1 MTTESPTPWH
11 DYLLARSARDRCS
24 GDDEDVLHATLAQAC
39 PDCHQH
45 LADAE
50 RELAALGL
58 ALAPVVPPSSVR
70 DRVLTRIA
78 AQTGAEVSGSSRP
91 VGQPPRRKTAPGPQ
105 HGIGPGRGRLS
116 LSSLPGAYRVG
127 RWVVTSSL
135 VAVVVLVGALLVRIE
150 GRTAALDGRIERLLL
165 GQERTASG
173 LDSVVADLQ
182 NRRGGTDSAQLGAL
196 DRQLRDLRMVLASV
210 PTVTP
215 GELAA
220 LRAEHDVLA
229 SESLTTVSLHSSLTN
244 DHAVVRLFWDRLGG
258 RLLLAGI
265 GVPPLGAEQNYILWL
280 RAEDGSRINS
290 GTVAPDAEGAV
301 RALIT
306 LDSRVT
312 LAGIEISVE
321 ASSGP
326 VAASPDLRYHAT
338 VE

>member
-1 MTTESPTPWH
+1 MTTDSPTPWH
-11 DYLLARSARDRCS
+11 DYLLARSAGGTSS
-24 GDDEDVLHATLAQAC
+24 GDEDVLHATLAEAC
-39 PDCHQH
+39 PDCRQH

-70 DRVLTRIA
+70 DRVLA
-78 AQTGAEVSGSSRP
+78 CVAVQTGAEVSGSSRP
-91 VGQPPRRKTAPGPQ
+91 VGQPPRRKAAPGPQ
-105 HGIGPGRGRLS
+105 YGIGPGRGRIS

-210 PTVTP
+210 PTETP

-220 LRAEHDVLA
+220 LRAERDVLA

-265 GVPPLGAEQNYILWL
+265 GVPPLGAEQNYVLWL

-326 VAASPDLRYHAT
+326 VAASPDVRYHAT